1 MAIDTF
7 EAESDE
13 RLQALN
19 EEQRLYSVY
28 TNIMPSISMLDAMSN
43 ARVHISVLESTSLST
58 HSDCISF

>member
-28 TNIMPSISMLDAMSN
+28 TNIMPSISMLDATSN
-43 ARVHISVLESTSLST
+43 ARVHI
-58 HSDCISF
+58 